1 LAKIEGGR
9 EYCSIVV
16 VVELRTH
23 SHQVSPHGPMQF
35 KRKKERPL
43 LLPLGQARNE
53 SNKTHA
59 KHQRGELLVGK
70 EGIATIRPFFLT
82 RFTHTHTHKHTHT
95 VHIYIYI

>member
-1 LAKIEGGR
+1 
-9 EYCSIVV
+9 
-16 VVELRTH
+16 
-23 SHQVSPHGPMQF
+23 MQF

-82 RFTHTHTHKHTHT
+82 RFTHTHTNTHIPY
-95 VHIYIYI
+95 IYIYITTRERGPNNPLIKHLA